1 MFPPP
6 SFFAGFGGS
15 LFAFIN
21 TNLSEM
27 EHIYVSIH
35 YFFAHG
41 LVIFVML
48 SIVADGYRPKWK
60 DYFIAIQCTT
70 VLVVLIILVNLALGS
85 NYMFTFEKP
94 EGVNFTLLMP
104 GWPYYFLIMLSI
116 GLVFYTLM
124 MLGSLA
130 VTKNR

>member
-1 MFPPP
+1 M
-6 SFFAGFGGS
+6 
-15 LFAFIN
+15 
-21 TNLSEM
+21 
-27 EHIYVSIH
+27 
-35 YFFAHG
+35 
-41 LVIFVML
+41 
-48 SIVADGYRPKWK
+48 KWK
-60 DYFIAIQCTT
+60 DYFIAIQWTT

-116 GLVFYTLM
+116 GLVVYTLM